1 MISKVAKT
9 AIFAMAVIC
18 ISASYYCGYEAGY
31 SAAKNFHQG
40 CCRSLDKSF
49 DQTNMTI
56 QLNATHKEV
65 ADFIKD
71 KHAFVRINDRLNN
84 EGLRFWSSEN
94 ASIEYWG

>member
-1 MISKVAKT
+1 M
-9 AIFAMAVIC
+9 
-18 ISASYYCGYEAGY
+18 
-31 SAAKNFHQG
+31 
-40 CCRSLDKSF
+40 DKSF

-71 KHAFVRINDRLNN
+71 KHAVVRIIDRLNK
-84 EGLRFWSSEN
+84 EGLRFCSSEN